1 MLLGEIDRSRKKRP
15 DRRNLVLSQLLEGN
29 RVHVCP
35 GAPNPN
41 IWRLLQLG
49 YGRGESPSRG
59 KKREDIPLVLLTS
72 PSWAHEQGG

>member
-1 MLLGEIDRSRKKRP
+1 MPAL
-15 DRRNLVLSQLLEGN
+15 
-29 RVHVCP
+29 

-41 IWRLLQLG
+41 IWRFLQLG

-59 KKREDIPLVLLTS
+59 KKRENIPLVLLIS